1 MLKHY
6 NKAGFTVTRINCD
19 MEFKS
24 IMDDVKNKLNIEL
37 NYANAGDHVPEA
49 ECNNRTIKERF
60 RAAYH
65 RLPYKAMTRI
75 MIRYLAMDCTNKL
88 NLFPAK
94 GGISEYYSPRT
105 ILNQRCLLYTSPSP
119 RDGATSRMPSSA

>member
-49 ECNNRTIKERF
+49 ERNNRTIKERY

-65 RLPYKAMTRI
+65 
-75 MIRYLAMDCTNKL
+75 
-88 NLFPAK
+88 
-94 GGISEYYSPRT
+94 
-105 ILNQRCLLYTSPSP
+105 
-119 RDGATSRMPSSA
+119 